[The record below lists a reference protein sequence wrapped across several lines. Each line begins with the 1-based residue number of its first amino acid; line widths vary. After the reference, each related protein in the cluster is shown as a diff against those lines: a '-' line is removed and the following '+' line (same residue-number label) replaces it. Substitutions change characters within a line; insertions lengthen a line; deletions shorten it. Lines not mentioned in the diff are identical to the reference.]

1 MGETNIFKVLADS
14 QRRDILTMLKNGRL
28 NAGEIA
34 EELQITPAALSYH
47 LRLLKSA
54 DLVSE
59 YKEKSTEFPLYYS
72 RTDTINEIED
82 YYQSKSSS
90 GKDYQRAQQT
100 TRRHESQSHLRRYR
114 LRQAKVCRKKSDA
127 SPRYRQR
134 SVV

>member
-1 MGETNIFKVLADS
+1 MGETNIFKVWADS

-59 YKEKSTEFPLYYS
+59 YKEKNFVYYEINTTVFDELIIWVNQFGGKKVWKKLSMFWFFCFIILFIYRVGTETKTYID
-72 RTDTINEIED
+72 TDIWIG
-82 YYQSKSSS
+82 S
-90 GKDYQRAQQT
+90 GD
-100 TRRHESQSHLRRYR
+100 EWWGW
-114 LRQAKVCRKKSDA
+114 
-127 SPRYRQR
+127 
-134 SVV
+134 